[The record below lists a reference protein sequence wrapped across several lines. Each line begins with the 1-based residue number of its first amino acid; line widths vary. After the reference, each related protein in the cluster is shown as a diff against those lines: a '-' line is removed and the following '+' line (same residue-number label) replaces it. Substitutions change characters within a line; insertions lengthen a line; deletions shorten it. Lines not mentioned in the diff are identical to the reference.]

1 MNFSWTSLTLAQR
14 QALSALCQKG
24 PSSLS
29 SELAEQL
36 INLGLAER
44 FAGSTYRA
52 SPLGS
57 TLPPTMSAH

>member
-14 QALSALCQKG
+14 QALSALCQRG

-29 SELAEQL
+29 CELAEQL

-44 FAGSTYRA
+44 FGASTYRV

-57 TLPPTMSAH
+57 TMVPGASIH